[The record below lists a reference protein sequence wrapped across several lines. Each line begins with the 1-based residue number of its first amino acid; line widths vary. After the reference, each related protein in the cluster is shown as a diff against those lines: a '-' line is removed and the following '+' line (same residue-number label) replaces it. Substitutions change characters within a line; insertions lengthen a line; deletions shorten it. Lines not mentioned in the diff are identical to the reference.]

1 MVSKDV
7 EVVNA
12 FAKYVRQ
19 NTDKSLV
26 EEFTREEIEDAISRK
41 IHPQKDSRL
50 YEAMVRRIK

>member
-19 NTDKSLV
+19 NADKSLV
-26 EEFTREEIEDAISRK
+26 EGFTREEIEDAIACRVFVLG
-41 IHPQKDSRL
+41 KDL
-50 YEAMVRRIK
+50 KL